1 MIVAFTHVWRVHRM
15 YVLCAVYVSSIVP
28 VFAMSHA
35 AASHRKSKTTR
46 NMNQNHSDRE
56 GSLFGLLLPLHLVDA
71 ICRRIPIIKIGDR
84 LCKF

>member
-1 MIVAFTHVWRVHRM
+1 M
-15 YVLCAVYVSSIVP
+15 YVLCAVYVTFYCARV
-28 VFAMSHA
+28 AMSHA

-71 ICRRIPIIKIGDR
+71 IYRRIATIAIGDR